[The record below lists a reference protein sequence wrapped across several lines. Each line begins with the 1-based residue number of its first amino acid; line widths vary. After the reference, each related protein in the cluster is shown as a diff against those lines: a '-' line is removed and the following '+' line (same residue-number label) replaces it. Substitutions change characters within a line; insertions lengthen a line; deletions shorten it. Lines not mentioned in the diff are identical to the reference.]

1 MSRSNPTDRNP
12 NPATRWFEWDGE
24 NGGIRYYDKE
34 TKQNIQIGDKMTFIL
49 LDELATIK
57 GWHNDSDSGI
67 YSNEVK
73 DTMAE
78 TMIVKA
84 FKGGVI
90 AQGFYRQIRDRVA
103 AAGGKF
109 VNNCYVAFKDQTL
122 QIGSV
127 QFKGAALNAWV
138 EFKKAHRSE
147 LMKKAVSITGFEKGK
162 KGKIEYCIPTFAIK
176 EITEDTNEAATELDR
191 QLQSYLKQY
200 FQRSRVDQVAQP
212 PADSEEDHSQ
222 ERREPEPDPADLH
235 RKTPPPDPDL
245 DAPEEDIPF

>member
-1 MSRSNPTDRNP
+1 MSRSNPTDRSSNP
-12 NPATRWFEWDGE
+12 SARWFEWDGE
-24 NGGIRYYDKE
+24 NGGVRYYDKALSKNVE
-34 TKQNIQIGDKMTFIL
+34 IGDKMTFIL

-73 DTMAE
+73 DTVQE

-109 VNNCYVAFKDQTL
+109 VNNCYIAFKEADNL
-122 QIGSV
+122 KIGSL

-138 EFKKAHRSE
+138 EFKKAHRSD
-147 LMKKAVSITGFEKGK
+147 LYKKAVAITGKTEGK
-162 KGKIEYCIPTFAIK
+162 KGKITYCIPVFAIRD
-176 EITEDTNEAATELDR
+176 ITDDTNEAATALDR
-191 QLQSYLKQY
+191 ELQTYMKAY

-212 PADSEEDHSQ
+212 PKDEEYSQ
-222 ERREPEPDPADLH
+222 ERTEPEPAEVRSH
-235 RKTPPPDPDL
+235 RDPDF
-245 DAPEEDIPF
+245 DPTPKPDEDEDIPF